1 LAGQTDIPK
10 EQDNNKLWDDG
21 SSGHMT
27 KDHKTEFYLA
37 PPFTHD
43 CFFPHSLNEK
53 ERREKNV
60 DRRNETIKKGRAAT
74 TKKKLYEQS
83 TQIGR
88 PDRTLSF
95 LPIFL

>member
-53 ERREKNV
+53 ERGKMLTDEMRPSKRGGQQQP
-60 DRRNETIKKGRAAT
+60 RRSCMSKAHR
-74 TKKKLYEQS
+74 
-83 TQIGR
+83 
-88 PDRTLSF
+88 
-95 LPIFL
+95 